1 MDILNDASFLT
12 SVVPSMGLVPT
23 KLKPMFLSYLSI
35 NGDIWDFAG
44 CLIPVAEVL
53 RNLAHGHSGRHK
65 RALLKSGVI
74 KAICEAGLPH
84 QPATSR
90 ELILPPFMRP

>member
-84 QPATSR
+84 QPNQPLS
-90 ELILPPFMRP
+90 I